1 MSRLPHWIVIA
12 AAAGIITL
20 ALPPVALSQL
30 ERSTVMSCATCHADP
45 TAGGFHGG
53 FRALT
58 DLAQTDV
65 EVICATCHDGVT
77 ATEAV
82 DHTNPGSEFG
92 TWSAGCL
99 DCHNRHWNLDAGD
112 SSGNKNLNMLGA
124 RVLEANSTDGIGRIR
139 RPVIQLNTGSKV
151 NRPHD
156 NDVQTGWEFG
166 SGTDDDQSCI
176 DHGATTP
183 TTDDH
188 VRKLIFYLNTTTTG
202 EHWAAVNTS
211 LDPPYNGACNVCHTR
226 TDHHRR
232 DDSGG
237 DHTHNISKN
246 CSQCHNHKDAWV
258 NRGG

>member
-1 MSRLPHWIVIA
+1 MSRLSQWIVIA
-12 AAAGIITL
+12 VAVGII
-20 ALPPVALSQL
+20 AFAVPPAALSQL
-30 ERSTVMSCATCHADP
+30 QRNTTMSCATCHADP

-58 DLAQTDV
+58 DLTQTDT

-82 DHTNPGSEFG
+82 DHTNPGGEFG

-99 DCHNRHWNLDAGD
+99 DCHNHHYDLLAGD
-112 SSGNKNLNMLGA
+112 ASGTRNLNMLGA

-139 RPVIQLNTGSKV
+139 RPIIQLNTGSKP
-151 NRPHD
+151 NLPND
-156 NDVQTGWEFG
+156 NDVQLGWECS
-166 SGTDDDQSCI
+166 SGTADDPGCI

-202 EHWAAVNTS
+202 EHWAAPNAS
-211 LDPPYNGACNVCHTR
+211 LDPPYNGSCNVCHTR
-226 TDHHRR
+226 TGHHRR
-232 DDSGG
+232 DDSDG